1 MADIT
6 LFFFLTL
13 QFLFSL
19 QFATLWG
26 INEEKKTNKKQNQT
40 FLHIGTCATSQHISL
55 SRARHIDV
63 ESLFRAIQKHKIKN

>member
-6 LFFFLTL
+6 LLLFFLTL

-26 INEEKKTNKKQNQT
+26 INEEKKQT
-40 FLHIGTCATSQHISL
+40 QETKPNFSPHRNLCNESAHIT
-55 SRARHIDV
+55 
-63 ESLFRAIQKHKIKN
+63 F